1 MNDVFQINTDYF
13 RQKTMPVKEVS
24 NGNLNKELQQAG
36 DKLVMIDFY
45 ATWYE
50 QFFFLFLLRIFKL
63 KFIFRCGPC
72 KMIAPKIEKLS
83 SSYSN
88 VIFLKIDVD
97 KCQVNEN
104 NSSIV
109 FVN

>member
-1 MNDVFQINTDYF
+1 
-13 RQKTMPVKEVS
+13 
-24 NGNLNKELQQAG
+24 
-36 DKLVMIDFY
+36 
-45 ATWYE
+45 
-50 QFFFLFLLRIFKL
+50 
-63 KFIFRCGPC
+63 
-72 KMIAPKIEKLS
+72 MIAPEIEKLS